1 MGQSFI
7 PFPTAMMGEY
17 ATNALAVSASGVV
30 MAVNTLLF
38 IALHSYILRRL
49 IKPELV
55 DAQVPHIIRKSCV
68 GVFSY
73 LVGVAAAWVGVYGA
87 FVVYLLTSLF
97 FIVPPTRRGAAQ
109 PGATGSA

>member
-17 ATNALAVSASGVV
+17 ATNALAVSAFGVV

-97 FIVPPTRRGAAQ
+97 FIVPPMRRGAAQ